1 MIPGMDVKPRIRIF
15 PIHYKKLNFRT
26 LFTLRAIASID
37 ADATFKL
44 VFVTIPVI
52 VIVGGG
58 DCEDDVDDADARDE
72 KTSSSKQLC
81 GFSMHICFSFH
92 ECCLFLLNCTIEL
105 QLI

>member
-1 MIPGMDVKPRIRIF
+1 MIPGKDVKPRIRIF

-44 VFVTIPVI
+44 VFVTIS

-58 DCEDDVDDADARDE
+58 DCEENVNDADAKDE
-72 KTSSSKQLC
+72 NKEHDIGSINDDDDNNNNNNNKNN
-81 GFSMHICFSFH
+81 HH
-92 ECCLFLLNCTIEL
+92 H
-105 QLI
+105 